1 MDNFDPRSMQE
12 AMRLANTPAGRQLIA
27 HLRQSNGDAM
37 QQAMNSAAAGDF
49 EAVKK
54 ILGQMLSTDEAKKL
68 MEQLGR

>member
-27 HLRQSNGDAM
+27 YLRQSNGDAM